1 LNVSVSLAV
10 LNARTELGRAFVEKM
25 KRIGISVVSQISL
38 NDLLQTK
45 PVSRSK
51 NLEIVACSSLD
62 DIQLCTDA
70 NPLNCCVLIS
80 QNLPAAETLHSA
92 FALGCIDCWP
102 MQLDESEL
110 LQRVTTVENRF
121 AQITQQLEDSS
132 QRLVDIQFEL
142 EQDQLQGQQIQRG
155 MLPKQDK
162 AIGGFRCSRWL
173 APSLI
178 LSGDFVDYFP
188 LQDKY
193 LACFLA
199 DVAGHGASSA
209 LLTVQLKNI
218 SWRLQQK
225 FGSPSFNSPG
235 AMLGWINATL
245 IEQAIEKHVAMFLGI
260 IDKNTNVLHYSTG
273 AQFPPAMLV
282 DAQGEISV
290 LEQSGKPLGLF
301 PDAHYHSASIEFPLG
316 AQLLV
321 FSDGVL
327 DCLAPTDL
335 AEKEAALLQAIG
347 RSDGGA
353 ALWDMLR
360 AQFDGVDDMSL
371 MAVKRIS

>member
-1 LNVSVSLAV
+1 MSMSLAV
-10 LNARTELGRAFVEKM
+10 LNTNSELGGAFVAKM
-25 KRIGISVVSQISL
+25 MSIGFSGVSQISVE
-38 NDLLQTK
+38 DLIGSKSPRDLQT
-45 PVSRSK
+45 
-51 NLEIVACSSLD
+51 LEIVVCSSLED
-62 DIQLCTDA
+62 VQSCTNA
-70 NPLNCCVLIS
+70 NLFNCCVLLS
-80 QNLPAAETLHSA
+80 QDLPSAETLHSA
-92 FALGCIDCWP
+92 FTLGCVDCWL
-102 MQLDESEL
+102 MQMGGAEL
-110 LQRVTTVENRF
+110 LQRVTKVENRF
-121 AQITQQLEDSS
+121 TQMARQLEDSS
-132 QRLVDIQFEL
+132 QRLVNMQLEL

-162 AIGGFRCSRWL
+162 IIDRFLCSRWL

-188 LQDKY
+188 LQNKY

-235 AMLGWINATL
+235 AMLGWINTTL
-245 IEQAIEKHVAMFLGI
+245 IEQSIEKHVAMFLGI
-260 IDKNTNVLHYSTG
+260 IDKETNVLHYSTG

-282 DAQGEISV
+282 NAEGQISV

-301 PDAHYHSASIEFPLG
+301 PDAHYHSAFIEMPIG

-327 DCLAPTDL
+327 DCLAPPNL
-335 AEKEAALLQAIG
+335 AEKETALRQAIEQ
-347 RSDGGA
+347 SDGAA

-360 AQFDGVDDMSL
+360 AQFEGVDDMSL

>member
-1 LNVSVSLAV
+1 MSISLAV
-10 LNARTELGRAFVEKM
+10 LNTNTELGRAFLERVA
-25 KRIGISVVSQISL
+25 RLGISGVNKINVE
-38 NDLLQTK
+38 DLMGASPSSNLRT
-45 PVSRSK
+45 
-51 NLEIVACSSLD
+51 LEIVVCACLD
-62 DIQLCTDA
+62 DIQLCA
-70 NPLNCCVLIS
+70 NANLLNRCVLLS
-80 QNLPAAETLHSA
+80 QGLPSAETLHSA
-92 FALGCIDCWP
+92 FALGCIDCWL
-102 MQLDESEL
+102 MQTDDAEFLQRINTVEKRFTRVAQQLD
-110 LQRVTTVENRF
+110 
-121 AQITQQLEDSS
+121 DSA
-132 QRLVDIQFEL
+132 QRLVDMQFEL

-162 AIGGFRCSRWL
+162 IIDRFLCSRWL

-225 FGSPSFNSPG
+225 FGNPSFNSPG

-245 IEQAIEKHVAMFLGI
+245 IDQSIEKHVAMFLGI
-260 IDKNTNVLHYSTG
+260 IDKEANVLHYSSG

-282 DAQGEISV
+282 NAQGEISV

-301 PDAHYHSASIEFPLG
+301 ADAHYHSDAIEMPVD

-327 DCLAPTDL
+327 DCLSSADL
-335 AEKEAALLQAIG
+335 AEKEAALLQAIAQSNG
-347 RSDGGA
+347 SA

-360 AQFDGVDDMSL
+360 AQFEGVDDMSL

>member
-1 LNVSVSLAV
+1 MSISLAV
-10 LNARTELGRAFVEKM
+10 LNTNTELGRAFLEKVA
-25 KRIGISVVSQISL
+25 RLGISGVSQVSVEGLMGL
-38 NDLLQTK
+38 NPSSDLQT
-45 PVSRSK
+45 
-51 NLEIVACSSLD
+51 LEIVVCASLD
-62 DIQLCTDA
+62 DIQLCA
-70 NPLNCCVLIS
+70 NANLLNCCVLLS
-80 QNLPAAETLHSA
+80 QDLPSAETLHSA
-92 FALGCIDCWP
+92 FALGCIDCWL
-102 MQLDESEL
+102 MQMDDAEL
-110 LQRVTTVENRF
+110 LQRINSVENRF
-121 AQITQQLEDSS
+121 TRMAQQLDDSA
-132 QRLVDIQFEL
+132 QRLVDMQFEL

-162 AIGGFRCSRWL
+162 IIDRFLCSRWL

-245 IEQAIEKHVAMFLGI
+245 IDQSIEKHVAMFLGI
-260 IDKNTNVLHYSTG
+260 IDKETNVLHYSTG

-282 DAQGEISV
+282 NAQGEISV

-301 PDAHYHSASIEFPLG
+301 PDAHYHSDAIEMPVD

-327 DCLAPTDL
+327 DCLSPADL
-335 AEKEAALLQAIG
+335 AEKEAALQQAIAQSNG
-347 RSDGGA
+347 AA

-360 AQFDGVDDMSL
+360 AQFEGVDDMSL

>member
-1 LNVSVSLAV
+1 
-10 LNARTELGRAFVEKM
+10 
-25 KRIGISVVSQISL
+25 
-38 NDLLQTK
+38 
-45 PVSRSK
+45 
-51 NLEIVACSSLD
+51 
-62 DIQLCTDA
+62 
-70 NPLNCCVLIS
+70 
-80 QNLPAAETLHSA
+80 
-92 FALGCIDCWP
+92 

-121 AQITQQLEDSS
+121 AQITQLLEDSS
-132 QRLVDIQFEL
+132 QRLVDMQFEL

>member
-1 LNVSVSLAV
+1 VSISLAV
-10 LNARTELGRAFVEKM
+10 LNTNTELADAFVQKIE
-25 KRIGISVVSQISL
+25 RIGFGSVSQISAENL
-38 NDLLQTK
+38 PLHEPLAK
-45 PVSRSK
+45 PQ
-51 NLEIVACSSLD
+51 NLELVACFSVEDL
-62 DIQLCTDA
+62 QQCADA
-70 NPLNCCVLIS
+70 NLLNCCVLIS
-80 QNLPAAETLHSA
+80 HELPSAQILHAA

-102 MQLDESEL
+102 LQLGDDDL
-110 LQRVTTVENRF
+110 LQRIAHVENRF
-121 AQITQQLEDSS
+121 KQTVRQLEESS
-132 QRLVDIQFEL
+132 QRLVDMQFEL
-142 EQDQLQGQQIQRG
+142 EQDQLLGQQIQRG

-162 AIGGFRCSRWL
+162 TIDRFLCSRWL

-188 LQDKY
+188 LQDRY

-225 FGSPSFNSPG
+225 FGNPSFNSPG

-245 IEQAIEKHVAMFLGI
+245 IEQSIEKHVAMFLGI
-260 IDKNTNVLHYSTG
+260 IDKETNVLHYSTG
-273 AQFPPAMLV
+273 AQFPPALLV
-282 DAQGEISV
+282 NDQGGISV

-301 PDAHYHSASIEFPLG
+301 PDAHYHSDSIEFPTG

-327 DCLAPTDL
+327 DCLTPTDL
-335 AEKEAALLQAIG
+335 AEKEAALLQAIEQ
-347 RSDGGA
+347 SDGA
-353 ALWDMLR
+353 ASLWDMLR
-360 AQFDGVDDMSL
+360 AQFEGVDDMSL

>member
-1 LNVSVSLAV
+1 MSISLVV
-10 LNARTELGRAFVEKM
+10 LNTNSELGRAFVEKM
-25 KRIGISVVSQISL
+25 PSIGFDVRQISGE
-38 NDLLQTK
+38 DLTGSKRLRDPQT
-45 PVSRSK
+45 
-51 NLEIVACSSLD
+51 LEIVVCSSLED
-62 DIQLCTDA
+62 VQLCTDA
-70 NPLNCCVLIS
+70 NLFNHSVLLS
-80 QNLPAAETLHSA
+80 QNLPSAETLHSA
-92 FALGCIDCWP
+92 FALGCIDCWL
-102 MQLDESEL
+102 MQMGSAEL
-110 LQRVTTVENRF
+110 LQRITVVENRF
-121 AQITQQLEDSS
+121 AQMARRLEDSS
-132 QRLVDIQFEL
+132 HQRLVNMQLEI

-162 AIGGFRCSRWL
+162 TIDRFLCSRWL

-225 FGSPSFNSPG
+225 FGSLSFNSPG
-235 AMLGWINATL
+235 AMLGWINTTL
-245 IEQAIEKHVAMFLGI
+245 IDQSIEKHVAMFLGI
-260 IDKNTNVLHYSTG
+260 IDKETNVLHYSTG

-282 DAQGEISV
+282 NAEGQISV

-301 PDAHYHSASIEFPLG
+301 PDAHYHSDSLEMPIG

-327 DCLAPTDL
+327 DCLAPADL
-335 AEKEAALLQAIG
+335 AEKEKALQQAIKQ
-347 RSDGGA
+347 SDGA
-353 ALWDMLR
+353 PALWDLLR
-360 AQFDGVDDMSL
+360 AQFEGLDDMSF
-371 MAVKRIS
+371 MAVKRLS

>member
-1 LNVSVSLAV
+1 MA
-10 LNARTELGRAFVEKM
+10 
-25 KRIGISVVSQISL
+25 Q
-38 NDLLQTK
+38 Q
-45 PVSRSK
+45 
-51 NLEIVACSSLD
+51 LD
-62 DIQLCTDA
+62 D
-70 NPLNCCVLIS
+70 
-80 QNLPAAETLHSA
+80 SA
-92 FALGCIDCWP
+92 
-102 MQLDESEL
+102 
-110 LQRVTTVENRF
+110 
-121 AQITQQLEDSS
+121 
-132 QRLVDIQFEL
+132 QRLVDMQFEL

-162 AIGGFRCSRWL
+162 IIDRFLCSRWL

-245 IEQAIEKHVAMFLGI
+245 IDQSIEKHVAMFLGI
-260 IDKNTNVLHYSTG
+260 IDKETNVLHYSAG
-273 AQFPPAMLV
+273 AQFPPAMV
-282 DAQGEISV
+282 VNAQGEISV

-301 PDAHYHSASIEFPLG
+301 PDAHYHSDAIEMPVD

-327 DCLAPTDL
+327 DCLSPADL
-335 AEKEAALLQAIG
+335 AEKEAALLQAIAQSNG
-347 RSDGGA
+347 AA

-360 AQFDGVDDMSL
+360 AQFEGLDDMSL

>member
-1 LNVSVSLAV
+1 MSISLAV
-10 LNARTELGRAFVEKM
+10 LNTNTELSRAFVATIASLGVGSDSEINIKN
-25 KRIGISVVSQISL
+25 IAESEHSQS
-38 NDLLQTK
+38 
-45 PVSRSK
+45 P
-51 NLEIVACSSLD
+51 EIVACASLEEVQLCASLD
-62 DIQLCTDA
+62 
-70 NPLNCCVLIS
+70 
-80 QNLPAAETLHSA
+80 NLPCCILLSHDLPSAETLHEA
-92 FALGCIDCWP
+92 FALGCLDCWP
-102 MQLDESEL
+102 LDMHGPEL
-110 LQRVTTVENRF
+110 LQRITAVSNRF
-121 AQITQQLEDSS
+121 AQMVAQLEDSS
-132 QRLVDIQFEL
+132 QRLVDMQFEL

-162 AIGGFRCSRWL
+162 AIGTFLCSRWL

-178 LSGDFVDYFP
+178 LSGDFIDYFP
-188 LQDKY
+188 LQEKY
-193 LACFLA
+193 VACFLA

-245 IEQAIEKHVAMFLGI
+245 IEQSIEKHVAMFLGI
-260 IDKNTNVLHYSTG
+260 IDKETNTLHYSSG

-282 DAQGEISV
+282 DTQGTISV
-290 LEQSGKPLGLF
+290 LEQNGKPLGLF
-301 PDAHYHSASIEFPLG
+301 PDAHYHSDSIAFPQG

-327 DCLAPTDL
+327 DCLAPDDL
-335 AEKEAALLQAIG
+335 ADKEAALLQAIAQSNG
-347 RSDGGA
+347 PAS
-353 ALWDMLR
+353 LWDMLR

-371 MAVKRIS
+371 MAVKHIS

>member
-1 LNVSVSLAV
+1 MSISLAV
-10 LNARTELGRAFVEKM
+10 LNTNTELGRAFLEKVA
-25 KRIGISVVSQISL
+25 RLGISGVSQISVEGL
-38 NDLLQTK
+38 MGPKPSSDLQT
-45 PVSRSK
+45 
-51 NLEIVACSSLD
+51 LEIVVCASLD
-62 DIQLCTDA
+62 DIQLCA
-70 NPLNCCVLIS
+70 NANLLNCCVLLS
-80 QNLPAAETLHSA
+80 QDLPSAETLHSA
-92 FALGCIDCWP
+92 FALGCIDCWL
-102 MQLDESEL
+102 MQMDDAEL
-110 LQRVTTVENRF
+110 LQRINSVENRF
-121 AQITQQLEDSS
+121 TRMAQQLDDSAE
-132 QRLVDIQFEL
+132 RLVDMQFEL

-162 AIGGFRCSRWL
+162 IIDRFLCSRWL

-245 IEQAIEKHVAMFLGI
+245 IDQSIEKHVAMFLGI
-260 IDKNTNVLHYSTG
+260 IDKETNVLHYSTG

-282 DAQGEISV
+282 NAQGEISV

-301 PDAHYHSASIEFPLG
+301 PDAHYHSDAIEMPVD

-327 DCLAPTDL
+327 DCLSPADL
-335 AEKEAALLQAIG
+335 AEKEAALLQAIAQSNG
-347 RSDGGA
+347 AA

-360 AQFDGVDDMSL
+360 AQFEGIDDMSL

>member
-1 LNVSVSLAV
+1 MSISLTV
-10 LNARTELGRAFVEKM
+10 LNTNIELGRAFLEKM
-25 KRIGISVVSQISL
+25 ARMGIGGVSQIRVE
-38 NDLLQTK
+38 DLTGCKISSSPQT
-45 PVSRSK
+45 
-51 NLEIVACSSLD
+51 LEIMVCSSLD
-62 DIQLCTDA
+62 DIQLCTNA
-70 NPLNCCVLIS
+70 NLFNCCVLLN
-80 QNLPAAETLHSA
+80 QDLPSAQVLHAA

-102 MQLDESEL
+102 MQMEDAEL
-110 LQRVTTVENRF
+110 LQRITSVENRF
-121 AQITQQLEDSS
+121 TQMARQLEDSS
-132 QRLVDIQFEL
+132 QRLVDMQFEL

-162 AIGGFRCSRWL
+162 TIDRFLCSRWL

-235 AMLGWINATL
+235 AMLGWVNATL
-245 IEQAIEKHVAMFLGI
+245 IEQSIEKHVAMFLGI
-260 IDKNTNVLHYSTG
+260 IDKETNVLHYSCA

-282 DAQGEISV
+282 NAKGEISV

-301 PDAHYHSASIEFPLG
+301 PNAHYHSDSVEMPIG

-327 DCLAPTDL
+327 DCLAPADL
-335 AEKEAALLQAIG
+335 AEKEVALLQAIEQ
-347 RSDGGA
+347 SDGAA

-360 AQFDGVDDMSL
+360 AQFEGVDDMSL
-371 MAVKRIS
+371 MAVKRLS